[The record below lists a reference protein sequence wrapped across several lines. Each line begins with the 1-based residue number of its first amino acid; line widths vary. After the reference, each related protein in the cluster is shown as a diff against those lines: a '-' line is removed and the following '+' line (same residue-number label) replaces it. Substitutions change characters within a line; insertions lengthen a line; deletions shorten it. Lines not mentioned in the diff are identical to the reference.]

1 MIKNLFDIKKQ
12 KEKNCTNYILTVK
25 EGKKAKYILIAITAL
40 IAIIILISIYSIFLT
55 QNLKNENELYKKQ
68 LQMADEKLEKLEEK
82 SETIEKMVG
91 DIQKISVISPSN
103 GQGGPDTQS
112 TNELKT
118 IKKNSKDPG
127 ELLKKIY
134 TLDKKLNDQIKEL
147 AKQKTNVLI
156 KKGIFAQNANND
168 TPDIWPTR
176 GTISSPFGLRT
187 DPISGQMKIHE
198 GVDIAAEYGSPVYAT
213 ASGTVTQAS
222 YVEGYGNLVEIQ
234 HAGNIVTRYGHN
246 SIILV
251 NVGQKVEKGNIIAL
265 IGNTGYSTGPHC
277 HYEVRIGGTA
287 VNPIPFMQTQI

>member
-1 MIKNLFDIKKQ
+1 M
-12 KEKNCTNYILTVK
+12 
-25 EGKKAKYILIAITAL
+25 
-40 IAIIILISIYSIFLT
+40 
-55 QNLKNENELYKKQ
+55 
-68 LQMADEKLEKLEEK
+68 
-82 SETIEKMVG
+82 
-91 DIQKISVISPSN
+91 
-103 GQGGPDTQS
+103 
-112 TNELKT
+112 
-118 IKKNSKDPG
+118 
-127 ELLKKIY
+127 KKIY

-156 KKGIFAQNANND
+156 KKGIFAQNVSND
-168 TPDIWPTR
+168 TPDIWPTK
-176 GTISSPFGLRT
+176 GNISSPFGLRT

-234 HAGNIVTRYGHN
+234 HAENIVTRYGHN

-251 NVGQKVEKGNIIAL
+251 NAGQKVEKGNIIAL

>member
-55 QNLKNENELYKKQ
+55 QNLRSENELYKKQ
-68 LQMADEKLEKLEEK
+68 LQMADEKLEKLE
-82 SETIEKMVG
+82 EKMVG

-156 KKGIFAQNANND
+156 KKGIFAQNVSND
-168 TPDIWPTR
+168 TPDIWPTK
-176 GTISSPFGLRT
+176 GNISSPFGLRT

-198 GVDIAAEYGSPVYAT
+198 GVDIASEYGSPVYAT

-234 HAGNIVTRYGHN
+234 HAENIVTRYGHN

-251 NVGQKVEKGNIIAL
+251 NAGQKVEKGNIIAL

>member
-12 KEKNCTNYILTVK
+12 KEKDCTNYILTVK

-55 QNLKNENELYKKQ
+55 QNLRSENELYKKQ

-156 KKGIFAQNANND
+156 KKGIFAQNVSND
-168 TPDIWPTR
+168 TPDIWPTK
-176 GTISSPFGLRT
+176 GNISSPFGLRT

-234 HAGNIVTRYGHN
+234 HAENIVTRYGHN